1 MDSITQVLGII
12 IILLTLIVS
21 INVTQFIR
29 RRKDLFSLREIE
41 AYTGLPVIIG
51 AAIESNH
58 PLHMSFGS
66 AGLGGRSTVLALAG
80 AEYFYHVARQAA
92 IGDVSPIL
100 TFTDSSALPLAQDT
114 LRRAYQSRGL
124 LNKYRSNNARWYP
137 AGSRSLAFA
146 AAITAMMSADNT
158 SSHIMAGSFGAELA
172 LIMDLAFRRK
182 QGVIAVSDQLE
193 GQAVA
198 YAMGEP
204 TLIGE
209 EIFAS
214 GTYLSGDAAHKGAT
228 VTIDILRW
236 LLIIVIFILMV
247 ATNLRELG
255 G

>member
-1 MDSITQVLGII
+1 MDSTTQVMGII
-12 IILLTLIVS
+12 IFLLTLVIS

-41 AYTGLPVIIG
+41 AYTGLPLAVG
-51 AAIESNH
+51 VAIEANR

-66 AGLGGRSTVLALAG
+66 AGLGGRSTVLALAA

-92 IGDVSPIL
+92 VGDVSPIL
-100 TFTDSSALPLAQDT
+100 TLTDSSALPLAQDT

-124 LNKYRSNNARWYP
+124 INKYHSNNARWYP

-146 AAITAMMSADNT
+146 AAITAMMSADKT

-172 LIMDLAFRRK
+172 LVMDLAFRRN
-182 QGVIAVSDQLE
+182 QSVIAVSDQLE
-193 GQAVA
+193 GQAIA

-209 EIFAS
+209 EIFAA
-214 GTYLSGDAAHKGAT
+214 GTYLSGDASQKGAT
-228 VTIDILRW
+228 VTVDILRW
-236 LLIIVIFILMV
+236 LLIIAIFILMAV
-247 ATNLRELG
+247 SVLQEIG